1 MFVEFFDRDYGAGL
15 GASRHTGRTGIV
27 VRNEAAPEHEPGKAL
42 DTAPFGP
49 WGFRRGLRG
58 VHMQTD
64 GRRIS
69 EAPTG
74 GDQKG
79 RRTGRTPVSRPT
91 VFGWAVAAAGGVAVV
106 AVAAMTLYSVRSV
119 LIQAVIGLFLAVS
132 LDPPVRWMVG
142 RGARR
147 GHAVAIIFLTTLVLT
162 ALFLWAFLPPLLS
175 QGTGLTSDFP
185 GYLAHLRRQSPALA
199 RLDDRFHLLEH
210 ITAWARTML
219 DRAGHNAWTYGQQA
233 MGAVSSALLVGVL
246 TIYFM
251 LDLPRIRKG
260 LVAAFPQ
267 RHRRKA
273 DAAVAV
279 VADKVG
285 SYMTGNFA
293 ISAIAGVA
301 TFIALTA
308 LQVPF
313 AVPLAVFVA
322 LTDLLPMIGATLGAV
337 VCIVAAL
344 ATTDLWPN
352 TIVVALFFVV
362 YQQLENYLIA
372 PRVLRNAVQMS
383 ALAVLLA
390 ALIGG
395 TLLGLIGALMA
406 IPIAAAVKAITV
418 PALRTRRQ
426 DSLTTTHETPGPG
439 QGVAI

>member
-1 MFVEFFDRDYGAGL
+1 
-15 GASRHTGRTGIV
+15 
-27 VRNEAAPEHEPGKAL
+27 
-42 DTAPFGP
+42 
-49 WGFRRGLRG
+49 
-58 VHMQTD
+58 
-64 GRRIS
+64 
-69 EAPTG
+69 
-74 GDQKG
+74 
-79 RRTGRTPVSRPT
+79 
-91 VFGWAVAAAGGVAVV
+91 
-106 AVAAMTLYSVRSV
+106 
-119 LIQAVIGLFLAVS
+119 
-132 LDPPVRWMVG
+132 
-142 RGARR
+142 
-147 GHAVAIIFLTTLVLT
+147 
-162 ALFLWAFLPPLLS
+162 
-175 QGTGLTSDFP
+175 
-185 GYLAHLRRQSPALA
+185 
-199 RLDDRFHLLEH
+199 
-210 ITAWARTML
+210 
-219 DRAGHNAWTYGQQA
+219 
-233 MGAVSSALLVGVL
+233 
-246 TIYFM
+246 M

-273 DAAVAV
+273 DDAVAV

-285 SYMTGNFA
+285 SYMIGNFA

-301 TFIALTA
+301 TFVALTA

-406 IPIAAAVKAITV
+406 IPIAAAIKTITV

-426 DSLTTTHETPGPG
+426 DSLTTTLETPGPG
-439 QGVAI
+439 S

>member
-1 MFVEFFDRDYGAGL
+1 M
-15 GASRHTGRTGIV
+15 
-27 VRNEAAPEHEPGKAL
+27 
-42 DTAPFGP
+42 
-49 WGFRRGLRG
+49 
-58 VHMQTD
+58 
-64 GRRIS
+64 
-69 EAPTG
+69 
-74 GDQKG
+74 
-79 RRTGRTPVSRPT
+79 
-91 VFGWAVAAAGGVAVV
+91 FGWAVAAAGGVAAV

-119 LIQAVIGLFLAVS
+119 LVKAVIGLFLAVS

-147 GHAVAIIFLTTLVLT
+147 GHAVAVIFLTTLVLA

-185 GYLAHLRRQSPALA
+185 GYLAHLRRQSPPLA

-210 ITAWARTML
+210 VTAWARTML
-219 DRAGHNAWTYGQQA
+219 DRAGHNAWTYGQRA

-285 SYMTGNFA
+285 SYMIGNFA

-301 TFIALTA
+301 TFVALTA

-426 DSLTTTHETPGPG
+426 GSLTTTHETPA
-439 QGVAI
+439 QGHEAVGRT